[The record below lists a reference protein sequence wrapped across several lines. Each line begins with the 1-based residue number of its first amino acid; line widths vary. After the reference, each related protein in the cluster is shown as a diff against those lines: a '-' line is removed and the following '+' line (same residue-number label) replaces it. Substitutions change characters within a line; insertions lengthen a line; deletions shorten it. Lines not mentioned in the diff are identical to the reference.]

1 MQAGSVSP
9 PPPTSRDWGHL
20 LLLSFMWGTS
30 FLCTRVGVTAWPATS
45 VVAARLLLGA
55 GVLLAVLRASG
66 HALPRDPASWRRF
79 LVLAL
84 LGNAIPFSLITW
96 GQAGIDSGLAAI
108 LLAIMPLGTLVLAHF
123 TIEGERMTPARVGG
137 FVVGFL
143 GLVLLVGPAA
153 VRRLGGEA
161 SELPHQLAVVAGA
174 FCYSANAIFARR
186 LPPTHALVNT
196 TASVGVATLIMVP
209 IALVRDRPWTLP
221 VSLETSLAIGWLGV
235 VSTAAATIVYFGII
249 ASAGPTFMSL
259 TNYLIPI
266 VAVVLGVTA
275 LGEELS
281 PRAIVAL
288 AVILAGIAISQRP
301 RRP

>member
-1 MQAGSVSP
+1 MQAGSVP
-9 PPPTSRDWGHL
+9 PPSPTSRDWGHL
-20 LLLSFMWGTS
+20 LLLSLMWGTS

-45 VVAARLLLGA
+45 VVAARLLLGVV
-55 GVLLAVLRASG
+55 VLVAVLRASG
-66 HALPRDPASWRRF
+66 YALPRDAALWRRY
-79 LVLAL
+79 LVLGL

-108 LLAIMPLGTLVLAHF
+108 LLAIMPLGTLVMAHVA
-123 TIEGERMTPARVGG
+123 IEGEHMTRARAGG

-174 FCYSANAIFARR
+174 LCYSANAIVARR

-196 TASVGVATLIMVP
+196 TASVGMATLIMVP
-209 IALVRDRPWTLP
+209 IAIVRDRPWTLP
-221 VSLETSLAIGWLGV
+221 CSLETSLAIGWLGV
-235 VSTAAATIVYFGII
+235 VSTAAATVVYFGII
-249 ASAGPTFMSL
+249 ASAGPTFLSL

-266 VAVVLGVTA
+266 VAVVLGVVA
-275 LGEELS
+275 LGEDLS
-281 PRAIVAL
+281 PRAIAAL
-288 AVILAGIAISQRP
+288 AVILAGIAISQRQ